1 MITSYR
7 NPLIK
12 RIKRLRQRKYRREER
27 AFFVEGPRAFLAA
40 VETNAPVEAVVYSR
54 QLLRS
59 QACYAAI
66 EQLAAQG
73 VVCEEVTAEVFATVA
88 ERENP
93 AGIGAIVTAGSRTL
107 KELAVNAGSLFVALV
122 EAADPGNV
130 GAALRT
136 LDAVGGAGLILVGE
150 STDPF
155 HPTAVKASMGS
166 LFTVPLC
173 EVDSL
178 ADVMAW
184 AQQRSLQVVA
194 TSARATQVYW
204 EAVYQTPTLFLMGS
218 ERHGLDAAALAAADL
233 TVTIPMQGSVT
244 SLNLAIA
251 ASLLLYE
258 AIRQRQP
265 KQPEI
270 C

>member
-59 QACYAAI
+59 EACYAAI
-66 EQLAAQG
+66 EQLAARG
-73 VVCEEVTAEVFATVA
+73 VACEEVTAELFAGVA

-93 AGIGAIVTAGSRTL
+93 AGIGAVVKTTSRTL
-107 KELAVNAGSLFVALV
+107 AELRVDAGSLFVALV
-122 EAADPGNV
+122 EPADPGNV

-136 LDAVGGAGLILVGE
+136 LDAVGGAGLILAGN
-150 STDPF
+150 SADPF

-178 ADVMAW
+178 ADVLAW
-184 AQQRSLQVVA
+184 ARQRGVQIVA
-194 TSARATQVYW
+194 TSARAAQVYW
-204 EAVYQTPTLFLMGS
+204 EATYQPPTLFLMGS
-218 ERHGLDAAALAAADL
+218 ERHGLDAAALDAADL
-233 TVTIPMQGSVT
+233 RVTIPMQGSVT
-244 SLNLAIA
+244 SLNLAVA
-251 ASLLLYE
+251 TSLLLYE
-258 AIRQRQP
+258 AIRQQQP
-265 KQPEI
+265 K
-270 C
+270 

>member
-12 RIKRLRQRKYRREER
+12 RIKRLRQRKYRREEK

-40 VETNAPVEAVVYSR
+40 VETGAPVEAAIYSR

-59 QACYAAI
+59 EACYAAI

-73 VVCEEVTAEVFATVA
+73 VVCEEVTSELFAAVA

-93 AGIGAIVTAGSRTL
+93 AGIGAIVTASSVAL
-107 KELAVNAGSLFVALV
+107 DDLAVNAGNLFIALV
-122 EAADPGNV
+122 EASDPGNV
-130 GAALRT
+130 GAVLRT

-155 HPTAVKASMGS
+155 HPTAVKASMGA
-166 LFTVPLC
+166 LFTTPLC

-178 ADVMAW
+178 ANVLAW
-184 AQQRSLQVVA
+184 AEQRGVQIAA
-194 TSARATQVYW
+194 TSARAAQVYW
-204 EAVYQTPTLFLMGS
+204 EATYQTPLLFLMGS
-218 ERHGLDAAALAAADL
+218 ERHGLSPATLAAADL
-233 TVTIPMQGSVT
+233 RVTIPMQGSVT

-258 AIRQRQP
+258 AVRQGRG
-265 KQPEI
+265 EE
-270 C
+270 

>member
-12 RIKRLRQRKYRREER
+12 RIKRLRQRKYRREEG

-40 VETNAPVEAVVYSR
+40 VETGALIEAAVYSR

-59 QACYAAI
+59 EACYAAI
-66 EQLAAQG
+66 TQLAARG
-73 VVCEEVTAEVFATVA
+73 VACEEVTAELFAAVA

-93 AGIGAIVTAGSRTL
+93 AGIGAIVTAGSMAL
-107 KELAVNAGSLFVALV
+107 HDLAVNAGSLFIALV
-122 EAADPGNV
+122 EPSDPGNV
-130 GAALRT
+130 GTVLRT
-136 LDAVGGAGLILVGE
+136 LDAVGGAALILVGN
-150 STDPF
+150 SADPF

-173 EVDSL
+173 EVDDL
-178 ADVMAW
+178 ADVLAW
-184 AQQRSLQVVA
+184 AQQRGIQIAA
-194 TSARATQVYW
+194 TSARAAQIYW
-204 EAVYQTPTLFLMGS
+204 DVAYQTPTLFLMGS
-218 ERHGLDAAALAAADL
+218 ERHGLPPAALAAADL
-233 TVTIPMQGSVT
+233 RVTIPMQGSVT

-265 KQPEI
+265 KQPEL

>member
-12 RIKRLRQRKYRREER
+12 RIKRLRQRKYRREEN

-40 VETNAPVEAVVYSR
+40 VETGALVEAVVYSR

-59 QACYAAI
+59 EACYAAI
-66 EQLAAQG
+66 EQLAARG
-73 VVCEEVTAEVFATVA
+73 VACEEVTAELFTGVA

-93 AGIGAIVTAGSRTL
+93 AGIGAIVTTTSVAL
-107 KELAVNAGSLFVALV
+107 DELAVAAGSLFVALV

-130 GAALRT
+130 GTVLRT

-166 LFTVPLC
+166 LFTVSLC
-173 EVDSL
+173 EVDNL
-178 ADVMAW
+178 ANVMAW
-184 AQQRSLQVVA
+184 AQQRGLQVVA

-204 EAVYQTPTLFLMGS
+204 EAAYQTPTLFLMGS
-218 ERHGLDAAALAAADL
+218 ERHGLDAATLAAADL

-251 ASLLLYE
+251 TSLLLYE
-258 AIRQRQP
+258 AVRPQRGQDNN
-265 KQPEI
+265 
-270 C
+270 